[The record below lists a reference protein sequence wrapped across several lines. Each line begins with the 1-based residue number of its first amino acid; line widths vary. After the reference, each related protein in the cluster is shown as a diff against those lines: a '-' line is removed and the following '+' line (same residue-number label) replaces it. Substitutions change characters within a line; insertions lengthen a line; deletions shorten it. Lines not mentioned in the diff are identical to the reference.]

1 MHDAYLTLNNKYVI
15 IIMPDKKIRGDLMKK
30 IVATTLIVAA
40 QLLVGG
46 LFLVTLFT
54 GNEVDKKVVIVE
66 NNNLSRMVDLVSELY
81 ILNDLSTIDN
91 KTEVVEIKEN
101 ETIKEQVKDIV
112 NNQKVVS
119 QDNYKVLDTYFGVL
133 TGYGPDCYGCSGR
146 TSSGYDVSN
155 TITYNDSE
163 YGEIRI
169 LAAGTLSDTST
180 APLDFYSIVRVS
192 NVPNMEPFIAI
203 VLDRGGNVGYGK
215 GTLFDL
221 LFSSES
227 EAMHKTDNVKFEIL
241 RYGKN

>member
-1 MHDAYLTLNNKYVI
+1 
-15 IIMPDKKIRGDLMKK
+15 MKK
-30 IVATTLIVAA
+30 IVATTLIVTA

-112 NNQKVVS
+112 NNQEVVS

-180 APLDFYSIVRVS
+180 DPLDFYSIVRVS

>member
-15 IIMPDKKIRGDLMKK
+15 IIMTDKKIRGELIKK

-54 GNEVDKKVVIVE
+54 GKEVDKKVVIVE

-81 ILNDLSTIDN
+81 ILNDTPIAN
-91 KTEVVEIKEN
+91 NETEVVEIKEN
-101 ETIKEQVKDIV
+101 ETIKEQVKEVV
-112 NNQKVVS
+112 NSQKITTKE
-119 QDNYKVLDTYFGVL
+119 YEVLGTYTGSL
-133 TGYGPDCYGCSGR
+133 TGYGPNCNGCTGITASQ
-146 TSSGYDVSN
+146 YDVRD

-163 YGEIRI
+163 FGEIRI
-169 LAAGTLSDTST
+169 LAADDSFEL
-180 APLDFYSIVRVS
+180 YSIVRVS
-192 NVPNMEPFIAI
+192 NVPNMDPFIAI
-203 VLDRGGNVGYGK
+203 VLDRGGNVGFGK

>member
-1 MHDAYLTLNNKYVI
+1 
-15 IIMPDKKIRGDLMKK
+15 MKK

-112 NNQKVVS
+112 NNQEVVS

-180 APLDFYSIVRVS
+180 DPLDFYSIVRVS

>member
-1 MHDAYLTLNNKYVI
+1 
-15 IIMPDKKIRGDLMKK
+15 MKK
-30 IVATTLIVAA
+30 IVATIIVGT

-81 ILNDLSTIDN
+81 ILDNISVIDKSN
-91 KTEVVEIKEN
+91 EVIEVKEN
-101 ETIKEQVKDIV
+101 ETIKEQVKEIV
-112 NNQKVVS
+112 NNQEVVS
-119 QDNYKVLDTYFGVL
+119 QEKYNVLDTYIGSL
-133 TGYGPDCYGCSGR
+133 TGYGPDCKGCSGI
-146 TSSGYDVSN
+146 TASSYDVSN

-169 LAAGTLSDTST
+169 LAAGTLSENST
-180 APLDFYSIVRVS
+180 DQLELYSIVRVS
-192 NVPNMEPFIAI
+192 DIPGMEPFIAI

-227 EAMHKTDNVKFEIL
+227 EAMHKTNNVKFEIL

>member
-54 GNEVDKKVVIVE
+54 GKEVDKKVVIVE

-81 ILNDLSTIDN
+81 ILNDTPIAN
-91 KTEVVEIKEN
+91 NETEVVEIKEN
-101 ETIKEQVKDIV
+101 ESIKEQVKEVV
-112 NNQKVVS
+112 NSQKITTKE
-119 QDNYKVLDTYFGVL
+119 YEVLGTYTGPL
-133 TGYGPDCYGCSGR
+133 TGYGPNCNGCTGITASQ
-146 TSSGYDVSN
+146 YDVRD

-163 YGEIRI
+163 FGEIRI
-169 LAAGTLSDTST
+169 LAADDSFEL
-180 APLDFYSIVRVS
+180 YSIVRVS
-192 NVPNMEPFIAI
+192 NVPNMDPFIAI
-203 VLDRGGNVGYGK
+203 VLDRGGNVGFGK